1 MLTND
6 KSRNFIHRLFLLNIY
21 SYHNNHLDKLTY
33 TYNNILVPWVEYLQM
48 KQKKHLEAKVVMV
61 GDVGVGKSSITVR
74 YVLDKFDGKM

>member
-1 MLTND
+1 
-6 KSRNFIHRLFLLNIY
+6 
-21 SYHNNHLDKLTY
+21 
-33 TYNNILVPWVEYLQM
+33 M